1 MWIFH
6 RNGFANSLYMFVL
19 FYLTLCFLSN
29 TLPTPHFS
37 QMSFW
42 VPGADAPGVDREFE
56 DEGIY
61 MINDAQTRMS
71 IEQQVVNFAELYV
84 IQ

>member
-1 MWIFH
+1 MYII
-6 RNGFANSLYMFVL
+6 
-19 FYLTLCFLSN
+19 CFSFES
-29 TLPTPHFS
+29 HFS

-61 MINDAQTRMS
+61 MINDSQTRMS
-71 IEQQVVNFAELYV
+71 IEQQVCEIDCAFV
-84 IQ
+84 IK

>member
-1 MWIFH
+1 M
-6 RNGFANSLYMFVL
+6 LYLILRFVS
-19 FYLTLCFLSN
+19 FQHTVN
-29 TLPTPHFS
+29 TPLFS

-61 MINDAQTRMS
+61 MINDAQTRIS
-71 IEQQVVNFAELYV
+71 IEQQVVYFAALYV

>member
-1 MWIFH
+1 
-6 RNGFANSLYMFVL
+6 
-19 FYLTLCFLSN
+19 
-29 TLPTPHFS
+29 
-37 QMSFW
+37 MSFW

-71 IEQQVVNFAELYV
+71 IEQQVVYFSELYV